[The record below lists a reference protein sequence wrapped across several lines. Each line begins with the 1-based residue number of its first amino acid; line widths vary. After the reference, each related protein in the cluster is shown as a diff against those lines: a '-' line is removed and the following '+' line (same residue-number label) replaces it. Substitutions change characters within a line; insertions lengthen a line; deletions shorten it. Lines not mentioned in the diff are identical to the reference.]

1 MILHANKVD
10 PNLLPHNINLEIQPT
25 TRLLMPVFFFSSY
38 ILIYV
43 AAYLRHITMLSFL
56 ESGLVLRVIYTKNG
70 HLIVLIL
77 FYQILF
83 FPLFIKNVREPELG
97 M

>member
-1 MILHANKVD
+1 
-10 PNLLPHNINLEIQPT
+10 
-25 TRLLMPVFFFSSY
+25 
-38 ILIYV
+38 
-43 AAYLRHITMLSFL
+43 MLSFL

-83 FPLFIKNVREPELG
+83 PPLFIKNVREPELG